1 MKANKLPLIALAG
14 AAFLWLACPFTA
26 AAVPVEFKHGPLELS
41 FSETTGNLL
50 RMACRG
56 QEIARSK
63 ADVPSV
69 TFSVG
74 PTNKVVWLE
83 QMKLTRKLVGQNRPS
98 PDTLELTVTAGPYEL
113 VERYKLYADRARLD
127 RSVRLTNRGK
137 DTVKLRGVAFRTEGV
152 TATES
157 GFYRFPCYWPAQSFR
172 FADMQPGRKHRG
184 RGSIAPALA
193 QLSSKQSLLWA
204 GFADDPPSVEI
215 MEDKG
220 RFEARQNL
228 SAAGFLRPDQSQ
240 EIGFVTMEVL
250 DGDYWTALATM
261 WDWMDSVGLK
271 LPADQPAWVRDAILY
286 SFHPGGTIGSN
297 FKDLG
302 GFEAATNRLLP
313 TLPRL
318 GVNAVWIMPVEYR
331 SPYWP
336 LDYYRFMD
344 GLGDGAQYRQLVA
357 KAHALGFHV
366 LQDLVPHGGS
376 PIAVHNKEHPEFMLH
391 REDGS
396 TLDYWLNDFARLD
409 WQQYIARVAAHYV
422 KDYDVDGYRVDA
434 CSGSKEM
441 NWDPAIS
448 YARASL
454 ATMSGG
460 LGMLRGI
467 RAAVKQLKPE
477 QGALLGEV
485 ESTRHEAVTDA
496 VYDFG
501 FCYNLCR
508 QWNRMDAGP
517 FVAALQD
524 YLEEQKLSEPRGAV
538 RLRHV
543 ESHDSLRAQGWYG
556 VRGMRAMY
564 ALSAW
569 IDGMPMIYQ
578 GMEDGQALALAEIN
592 DIRSSR
598 PELSRGEAFYRAVK
612 CDAPGVFTCLRKLG
626 DRATVVV
633 INFNREPVKARLN
646 WPGGSASL
654 SLASLGY
661 TVLPKAAV
669 FPLPSLARGEGQGE
683 GSRPGIASAASQLT
697 SLDEVVAFDGATEW
711 FVDTFEGRLH
721 DTFVGTRGNGVTVSG
736 SIYWRPQGDGTLWQH
751 QTVPL
756 HPTQPQLGFKRA
768 DGRWHIYRIEG
779 AVPENLRLAERAGDK
794 AGLHLLGAGGANARV
809 FETGQLPPEPD
820 VTAGISLGGVTLRC
834 VGSEYIVSNRHY
846 TVTLHRQG
854 GVIRQWRAGGEVL
867 VEDQDY
873 YGDQE
878 YFSTRE
884 SHRMEASADVES
896 GVRLW
901 TDAGGLHLRFEG
913 QIRGDYRF
921 ALKRPPM
928 WYRTEYAFSD
938 APRFTQR
945 WAFRTEK
952 DFKDKKAFLTYFIG
966 RVAAD
971 HFRFER
977 DGKTVSEGAM
987 GEDSGRRGQ
996 TTGQLAPDTLVFH
1009 REGKPAWSLTGVKA
1023 PAGDDCNAFMQA
1035 HKFFLVLLD
1044 GHAASMKAGA
1054 WHEFE
1059 AVWNAP
1065 RDR

>member
-1 MKANKLPLIALAG
+1 MKTNNLPLTVLTG
-14 AAFLWLACPFTA
+14 AALLWLACPFTA
-26 AAVPVEFKHGPLELS
+26 PAAPVEFQHGPLELS
-41 FSETTGNLL
+41 FSETTGDLL
-50 RMACRG
+50 RIACRG
-56 QEIARSK
+56 QEIARPK

-69 TFSVG
+69 TFSIG

-83 QMKLTRKLVGQNRPS
+83 KMELTRKLVGQNRPS
-98 PDTLELTVTAGPYEL
+98 PDTLELTVAAGPYEL
-113 VERYKLYADRARLD
+113 VERYKLHADRARLD

-137 DTVKLRGVAFRTEGV
+137 ETVKLRGVAFRTEGLA
-152 TATES
+152 ATES
-157 GFYRFPCYWPAQSFR
+157 GFYRFPGVWPAQSFR
-172 FADMQPGRKHRG
+172 FAGMQPGRRHRG
-184 RGSIAPALA
+184 HGSIAPALA
-193 QLSSKQSLLWA
+193 ELSPKQSLLWA
-204 GFADDPPSVEI
+204 SFADDPPSVEI
-215 MEDKG
+215 TEDKG

-228 SAAGFLRPDQSQ
+228 TAAGFLRPDDSQ

-250 DGDYWTALATM
+250 DGGYWSALAKL
-261 WDWMDSVGLK
+261 WDWMGSVGLK
-271 LPADQPAWVRDAILY
+271 LPADQPAWVREAILY
-286 SFHPGGTIGSN
+286 SFHPGGTIGSH

-302 GFEAATNRLLP
+302 GFQAATERLLP

-376 PIAVHNKEHPEFMLH
+376 PKAVHNKEHPEFMLH

-396 TLDYWLNDFARLD
+396 TLDYWLNDFARPD

-422 KDYDVDGYRVDA
+422 KEYDVDGYRVDA

-441 NWDPAIS
+441 NWDPAIP
-448 YARASL
+448 YARGSL

-460 LGMLRGI
+460 LGMLHGI
-467 RAAVKQLKPE
+467 RTAVKQLKPE

-556 VRGMRAMY
+556 VRGLRAMY

-592 DIRSSR
+592 DIRRSR
-598 PELSRGEAFYRAVK
+598 PELSRGEAFYRAVT

-626 DRATVVV
+626 ARATVVV
-633 INFNREPVKARLN
+633 INFNREPVKANLN
-646 WPGGSASL
+646 WPGGNASL
-654 SLASLGY
+654 SLAPLEY
-661 TVLPKAAV
+661 TVLPKPAV
-669 FPLPSLARGEGQGE
+669 PQPVTFDRHNPDGVGERVSLG
-683 GSRPGIASAASQLT
+683 
-697 SLDEVVAFDGATEW
+697 DVVAFDGATEW
-711 FVDTFEGRLH
+711 FVDTLEGRLH
-721 DTFVGTRGNGVTVSG
+721 DAFVGTRGNGETVVG
-736 SIYWRPQGDGTLWQH
+736 SIYWRPQGAGTLWQH

-756 HPTQPQLGFKRA
+756 HPTQPQLGYKRA
-768 DGRWHIYRIEG
+768 NGRWRIYRFEG

-794 AGLHLLGAGGANARV
+794 TGLHLLGAAGAKAFV
-809 FETGQLPPEPD
+809 LETNLLPPEPD
-820 VTAGISLGGVTLRC
+820 VTVGVSLGGVTLRC
-834 VGSEYIVSNRHY
+834 IGSEYIISNRHY
-846 TVTLHRQG
+846 SVTLHRQG
-854 GVIRQWRAGGEVL
+854 GVIRQWRAGGDVL

-878 YFSTRE
+878 YFTTRE
-884 SHRMEASADVES
+884 AKRMDASADVES
-896 GVRLW
+896 GIRLW
-901 TDAGGLHLRFEG
+901 TDADGLHLRFEG

-921 ALKRPPM
+921 ALKRPPL
-928 WYRTEYAFSD
+928 WYRTEYTFSD

-952 DFKDKKAFLTYFIG
+952 DFKEKKAFLTYFIG

-971 HFRFER
+971 RFRFER
-977 DGKTVSEGAM
+977 DGKTITEGAM

-996 TTGQLAPDTLVFH
+996 TTGQPAPDTLVFL
-1009 REGKPAWSLTGVKA
+1009 REGKPAWSLTGVKT
-1023 PAGDDCNAFMQA
+1023 PAGSNCNVFMQA
-1035 HKFFLVLLD
+1035 HKFFVVLLD
-1044 GHAASMKAGA
+1044 GHAASMNAGP
-1054 WHEFE
+1054 WQEFE

-1065 RDR
+1065 ER

>member
-1 MKANKLPLIALAG
+1 MKANPLPLTALVTASL
-14 AAFLWLACPFTA
+14 LWLACPLTA
-26 AAVPVEFKHGPLELS
+26 PAAPVEFQHGPLELS
-41 FSETTGNLL
+41 FSEATGDLL
-50 RMACRG
+50 RIACCGR
-56 QEIARSK
+56 EIACPK
-63 ADVPSV
+63 ANVPSI
-69 TFSVG
+69 TFSIG

-83 QMKLTRKLVGQNRPS
+83 QMGLERKLVAQKRPA

-113 VERYKLYADRARLD
+113 VERYQLHADRARLD
-127 RSVRLTNRGK
+127 RSVRLTNRGQEA
-137 DTVKLRGVAFRTEGV
+137 VKLRGVAFRTEGLI
-152 TATES
+152 ATES
-157 GFYRFPCYWPAQSFR
+157 GFYRFPCVWPAQSHR
-172 FADMQPGRKHRG
+172 FADMQPGRKYRG

-193 QLSSKQSLLWA
+193 ELSPKQSLLWA
-204 GFADDPPSVEI
+204 SFADDSPSVEI
-215 MEDKG
+215 TEDRG
-220 RFEARQNL
+220 RFEARQNVG
-228 SAAGFLRPDQSQ
+228 AAGFLRPGEPQ

-250 DGDYWTALATM
+250 DGDYWSALATM

-271 LPADQPAWVRDAILY
+271 VPADQPAWVREAILY
-286 SFHPGGTIGSN
+286 SFHPGGTTGSH

-302 GFEAATNRLLP
+302 GFQAATDRLLP

-336 LDYYRFMD
+336 LDYYRFME
-344 GLGDGAQYRQLVA
+344 GIGDGAQYRQLVA

-376 PIAVHNKEHPEFMLH
+376 PKAVHNQKHPEFMLR

-396 TLDYWLNDFARLD
+396 TLDYWLNDFARPD
-409 WQQYIARVAAHYV
+409 WQRYIAGVAAHYV
-422 KDYDVDGYRVDA
+422 KNYDVDGYRVDA

-441 NWDPAIS
+441 NWDPAIA

-496 VYDFG
+496 VYDFS

-556 VRGMRAMY
+556 VRGLRAMY

-592 DIRSSR
+592 DLRRSR
-598 PELSRGEAFYRAVK
+598 PELSRGEAFFRAVK

-626 DRATVVV
+626 DRASVVV
-633 INFNREPVKARLN
+633 INFNREPVNANLD
-646 WPGGSASL
+646 WPGGSALL
-654 SLASLGY
+654 SLAPLEY
-661 TVLPKAAV
+661 TVLPKPAAV
-669 FPLPSLARGEGQGE
+669 PAADAGRAVGDSAGETVSLGDV
-683 GSRPGIASAASQLT
+683 T
-697 SLDEVVAFDGATEW
+697 AFDGATEW
-711 FVDTFEGRLH
+711 FVDTLEGRLH
-721 DTFVGTRGNGVTVSG
+721 DAFVGTRGNGETVSG
-736 SIYWRPQGDGTLWQH
+736 SIYWRPQGAGTLWQH
-751 QTVPL
+751 ATVPL
-756 HPTQPQLGFKRA
+756 HPTQPRFGCKRA
-768 DGRWHIYRIEG
+768 DGRWRIYRIEG
-779 AVPENLRLAERAGDK
+779 AVPESLRLAERVGDK
-794 AGLHLLGAGGANARV
+794 PGLHLLGADGAKVRV
-809 FETGQLPPEPD
+809 WETNQLPPEPD
-820 VTAGISLGGVTLRC
+820 VTAGVQLGGVTLRC
-834 VGSEYIVSNRHY
+834 VGSEYIISNRHY

-878 YFSTRE
+878 YFTTRE
-884 SHRMEASADVES
+884 AKRMDASADVES
-896 GVRLW
+896 GIRLW

-913 QIRGDYRF
+913 QIRGEYRF
-921 ALKRPPM
+921 ALKRPPL
-928 WYRTEYAFSD
+928 WYRTEYTFSD

-952 DFKDKKAFLTYFIG
+952 EIKDRKAFLTYFIG
-966 RVAAD
+966 HVAAD
-971 HFRFER
+971 RFRFER
-977 DGKTVSEGAM
+977 DGKVVTEGAM
-987 GEDSGRRGQ
+987 GEDSGRRGE
-996 TTGQLAPDTLVFH
+996 TKGRPAPDTLVFL
-1009 REGKPAWSLTGVKA
+1009 RDGKPAWSLTSVKT
-1023 PAGDDCNAFMQA
+1023 PAGDDNNAFMQA
-1035 HKFFLVLLD
+1035 HKFFLTALG
-1044 GHAASMKAGA
+1044 GHAVSMQAGP

-1065 RDR
+1065 AER

>member
-1 MKANKLPLIALAG
+1 MKLNQRPLAILFVT
-14 AAFLWLACPFTA
+14 AFLWLACSWTVPA
-26 AAVPVEFKHGPLELS
+26 APVEFQHGPLRLS
-41 FSETTGNLL
+41 FSETTGDLL
-50 RMACRG
+50 GIACRG

-63 ADVPSV
+63 EGVSPI
-69 TFSVG
+69 TFSIG

-83 QMKLTRKLVGQNRPS
+83 QMGLTRKLTGQNRPT
-98 PDTLELTVTAGPYEL
+98 PDTLELTVTVGPFEL
-113 VERYKLYADRARLD
+113 VERYKLHTDRAGLD
-127 RSVRLTNRGK
+127 RSVRLTNRGQE
-137 DTVKLRGVAFRTEGV
+137 TVKLRGVAFRTEGLI
-152 TATES
+152 ATEP
-157 GFYRFPCYWPAQSFR
+157 GFYRFPGVWPAQSHR
-172 FADMQPGRKHRG
+172 FADMQPGRKRSG
-184 RGSIAPALA
+184 RGSIASALA
-193 QLSSKQSLLWA
+193 ELLPKQSLLWA
-204 GFADDPPSVEI
+204 SFGDESPTVQI
-215 MEDKG
+215 TEDKG
-220 RFEARQNL
+220 RFEVRQHL
-228 SAAGFLRPDQSQ
+228 FAAGYLRPDQPQ
-240 EIGFVTMEVL
+240 EIGFVSMEVL
-250 DGDYWTALATM
+250 EGDYWTALAKL

-271 LPADQPAWVRDAILY
+271 LPADQPAWMREAILY
-286 SFHPGGTIGSN
+286 SFHPGGTTGSH

-302 GFEAATNRLLP
+302 GFEAATERLMP

-336 LDYYRFMD
+336 LDYYRFME
-344 GLGDGAQYRQLVA
+344 GIGDGAQYRRLVA
-357 KAHALGFHV
+357 KAHELGFHV

-376 PIAVHNKEHPEFMLH
+376 PKAVHNQQHPEFMLH

-396 TLDYWLNDFARLD
+396 TLDYWLNDFARPD
-409 WQQYIARVAAHYV
+409 WQQFIARVAAHYV
-422 KDYDVDGYRVDA
+422 KEYDVDGYRVDA
-434 CSGSKEM
+434 CFGSKEM
-441 NWDPAIS
+441 NWDPAIP

-454 ATMSGG
+454 ATLHGG
-460 LGMLRGI
+460 LDMLRGI

-485 ESTRHEAVTDA
+485 ESARHEAVTDS

-578 GMEDGQALALAEIN
+578 GMEDGHALALAEIN
-592 DIRSSR
+592 EIRRSR
-598 PELSRGEAFYRAVK
+598 PEISRGEAFYRAVK
-612 CDAPGVFTCLRKLG
+612 CDVPGVFTCLRKLG
-626 DRATVVV
+626 DRTSVIV
-633 INFNREPVKARLN
+633 INFNREPVKAALS
-646 WPGGSASL
+646 WPGGSASVA
-654 SLASLGY
+654 LASLGY
-661 TVLPKAAV
+661 TVLPKPATEPAGARPAAENGAGESV
-669 FPLPSLARGEGQGE
+669 SLG
-683 GSRPGIASAASQLT
+683 
-697 SLDEVVAFDGATEW
+697 DVVAFDGAREW
-711 FVDTFEGRLH
+711 FVDTLEGRLH
-721 DTFVGTRGNGVTVSG
+721 DTFVGTRGNGVTVTG
-736 SIYWRPQGDGTLWQH
+736 SIYWRPQGDGSLWQH
-751 QTVPL
+751 ATVPL
-756 HPTQPQLGFKRA
+756 RPAKPQFGFKHT
-768 DGRWHIYRIEG
+768 DGRWRIYQIEG

-794 AGLHLLGAGGANARV
+794 TGLHLLGAGGAKARV
-809 FETGQLPPEPD
+809 AEQSQLPPEPD
-820 VTAGISLGGVTLRC
+820 VTAGMRLGGVTLRC
-834 VGSEYIVSNRHY
+834 VGSEYIISNLHY

-854 GVIRQWRAGGEVL
+854 GVIRQWCAGGDVL
-867 VEDQDY
+867 AEDQDY

-884 SHRMEASADVES
+884 AKRMDAAADVES
-896 GVRLW
+896 GIRLW

-913 QIRGDYRF
+913 QIRGEYRF
-921 ALKRPPM
+921 SLKRPPM
-928 WYRTEYAFSD
+928 WYRTEYTFTD

-971 HFRFER
+971 RFRFER
-977 DGKTVSEGAM
+977 DGKVVAGDAVGEG
-987 GEDSGRRGQ
+987 SGRRGE
-996 TTGQLAPDTLVFH
+996 TKGRPSPDTLVFL
-1009 REGKPAWSLTGVKA
+1009 RDGKPAWSLSGVMT

-1035 HKFFLVLLD
+1035 HKFFLTLLQ
-1044 GHAASMKAGA
+1044 GHGASMKAGS

-1065 RDR
+1065 KER